1 MDRKRHKRGALLR
14 LSAFYLRPLWKMTG
28 PSWWVENRLAVIGFC
43 WLGALT
49 VGLIGVIKQPIAPN
63 MDRSWSDIVYQTL
76 QLPLMQSR
84 IVDKPVNGWLDFARF
99 FAPFMT
105 LVTSLQAA
113 ALLLGDR
120 IQGFRLKHFCR
131 RHVIICGLGRKG
143 TLLADEFRDSG
154 ESLVLIERNATNAAA
169 RRFREEGVIVLI
181 GDATDSTLL
190 RKAQVGRANRIICL
204 CSDDETNAQICMQS
218 WELPRKGRREP
229 SSCLVQL
236 VSPELCELLRLEMVK
251 KDPGDQFRV
260 EFFNIFQMG
269 AWALLEQFPPFE
281 QNRMEDDKVPHVVIV
296 GLGRFGQD
304 VLLRIARKW
313 KAYNSQTGCRCRL
326 TVVDKDAERKTR
338 ALCIAYRKLG
348 ALCEIIPHIC
358 DIQSGEF
365 EENCFLSDDQGSPD
379 VSGVY
384 VCLSDQSLGL
394 RAALSIHQRLRGTNT
409 PIVVRMSDSR
419 GMSALLE
426 RKRGT
431 VSRFRSIR
439 PFNLIENTCQ
449 TSLVCGVTT
458 EILAQAIHVNYLEG
472 LRAAHVNLTDVPAA
486 VPWEELPEVLKESN
500 RRQAYH
506 IGAKLDAVGCGLA
519 PLRDWDAE
527 LLRFTPQE
535 EEELAR
541 MEHQR
546 WCDERIADGWT
557 LGPRDDKRKIHPCM
571 VPWEQLNKEDKDKDR
586 QAVLDLPKLLSSID
600 LQIYRVAV
608 GNQD

>member
-1 MDRKRHKRGALLR
+1 
-14 LSAFYLRPLWKMTG
+14 MTG
-28 PSWWVENRLAVIGFC
+28 PSWWVENRLAVIGIC

-49 VGLIGVIKQPIAPN
+49 IGLIGVIKQPIAPN
-63 MDRSWSDIVYQTL
+63 LDRSWSDIVYQTL

-131 RHVIICGLGRKG
+131 KHIVICGLGRKG
-143 TLLADEFRDSG
+143 TLLADEFRANG
-154 ESLVLIERNATNAAA
+154 ESVVLIERNGTNASA

-204 CSDDETNAQICMQS
+204 CPDDEINAQICMQS
-218 WELPRKGRREP
+218 WELTRKDRREP

-251 KDPGDQFRV
+251 KDPDDQFRI

-269 AWALLEQFPPFE
+269 AWALLEQYPPFE
-281 QNRMEDDKVPHVVIV
+281 QNGVECDKVPHVVII

-304 VLLRIARKW
+304 VLLRIAKKW
-313 KAYNSQTGCRCRL
+313 KAHNLQTRCRCRL
-326 TVVDKDAERKTR
+326 TVLDKDAERKTR
-338 ALCIAYRKLG
+338 ALIIEYPKLETV
-348 ALCEIIPHIC
+348 CEIVPRIW
-358 DIQSGEF
+358 DIKSGEF
-365 EENCFLSDDQGSPD
+365 EENCFLSDDQGITD

-431 VSRFRSIR
+431 DSQFRSIR

-449 TSLVCGVTT
+449 TSLLYGVTT
-458 EILAQAIHVNYLEG
+458 EILAQAVHSNYVEG
-472 LRAAHVNLTDVPAA
+472 LRAALTNPGDQPNAL
-486 VPWEELPEVLKESN
+486 PWEKLPEVFKESS
-500 RRQAYH
+500 RRQADH
-506 IGAKLDAVGCGLA
+506 IGVKLDAVGCSLA
-519 PLRDWDAE
+519 PLRDWDGDSE
-527 LLRFTPQE
+527 SFRFTPE
-535 EEELAR
+535 EVEKLAK

-546 WCDERIADGWT
+546 WWDERLTGGWK
-557 LGPRDDKRKIHPCM
+557 LGPRDDKRKRHPCL
-571 VPWEQLNKEDKDKDR
+571 VPWERLSKEDQDKDR
-586 QAVLDLPKLLSSID
+586 QAVLDLPKLLASID
-600 LQIYRVAV
+600 LQIYRV
-608 GNQD
+608 GKGT